1 MYVAMY
7 TCKQV
12 GRQIGIKSRSYNKC
26 RQEKN
31 PEQIKL
37 QLYAEYNSKGGKY
50 GLKIQCSFENGSWI
64 KPDTAVK

>member
-50 GLKIQCSFENGSWI
+50 GLKIQC
-64 KPDTAVK
+64 